1 VAISASSF
9 DTFFRKL
16 SQIDLFGAAPPH
28 PPKNIPEAVTQ
39 AQHLIPILYAK
50 EYAKPL
56 ETNFHRVMQDLSPTL
71 GGAVYEH
78 ADPTHGPAL
87 RRFLAVVSDLY
98 RSFLSSRRRIRA
110 QFPIKETIPPLA
122 VFQFNGDAGPF
133 TVPCDDV
140 KKVIDS
146 NVGVV
151 SLPSTYRDHPV
162 LWASLA
168 HETGGHDVLH
178 ADATLLPELRN
189 RVHALFG
196 TGASN
201 HKIALLWDYWMEEA
215 ASDVYGILNIGP
227 SFGLNLS
234 VFFAALNARATAAV
248 MPRLRTES
256 GADDRGNLDPHP
268 TDILRLS
275 LASGVVQTLTG
286 LCDGAKQEYIS
297 DLSTLAELCAPNTS
311 YIQIEGTVTQQVG
324 GREVIREP
332 FAYDD
337 MRDAAQRVGAM
348 IASAR
353 LGAFGGRSIQ
363 ELETWDDAD
372 ENTALRISASLK
384 SDKSVVGMGDDAQ
397 ILAGATLALFE
408 LPESYER
415 VTSGVAAALDESFAT
430 DPYWG
435 KPRVDHVYL
444 RSTSLSKPALASV
457 ERPFEADPLA
467 QHIIEY
473 DAVKAAQQAGIDFL
487 TARPRLNA
495 IPWPSDLVPTPQP
508 PHNAPA
514 GNAPLPE
521 GSYDYLVV
529 TWTVE
534 EARALADVLT
544 PGHASTEWFAYTHKF
559 DAEYARKI
567 RNGAPAWKSKRLGSF
582 FPTKIGASR
591 VLCFKSEL
599 HMSQDGP
606 DLPVQDLWAQ
616 LINEVK
622 PKLMITTGT
631 AGAIGPRLKLGD
643 VVAAR
648 SVKFDCKKSFSNRP
662 FAHELFQAN
671 VDLPGAYFDYASK
684 WLTPANEAQLPP
696 ARSAPVIYY
705 ENQALKQL
713 DVVVTT
719 DFFAFDDSSN
729 FYGLEGQGSAVEMG
743 DAVLGLVAKELNQP
757 WMAIRNASDPQI
769 EGTGSMRDK
778 AGQAGRIY
786 EKFGYWTTVPSAIAC
801 WAAIIGHARLPVPKA
816 PKRAIAAVSG
826 QND

>member
-1 VAISASSF
+1 VAVSTSSF
-9 DTFFRKL
+9 NTFFKTL
-16 SQIDLFGAAPPH
+16 SQIDLFGAAPPQ

-39 AQHLIPILYAK
+39 AEHLIPILYAK

-56 ETNFHRVMQDLSPTL
+56 QTNFHRVTPDLSPTL

-78 ADPTHGPAL
+78 ADAAHGPAL
-87 RRFLAVVSDLY
+87 RRFLAVISDLY
-98 RSFLSSRRRIRA
+98 RSFLSTRRRTRA

-122 VFQFNGDAGPF
+122 VFQFKGDDGPF
-133 TVPCDDV
+133 TLPCDDV
-140 KKVIDS
+140 KNLVDS

-189 RVHALFG
+189 KVHALFG
-196 TGASN
+196 AGASN
-201 HKIALLWDYWMEEA
+201 RRIALLWDYWMDEA

-227 SFGLNLS
+227 SFGMNLAL
-234 VFFAALNARATAAV
+234 FFAALNARATAAV
-248 MPRLRTES
+248 APRLRTES
-256 GADDRGNLDPHP
+256 GADNMGNLDPHP

-275 LASGVVQTLTG
+275 LASGVVATLTG
-286 LCDGAKQEYIS
+286 LSDGAKQEYIE
-297 DLSTLAELCAPNTS
+297 DLAALVEICAPNTS
-311 YIQIEGTVTQQVG
+311 HIEIEGTVTQQIG
-324 GREVIREP
+324 GREVFRGP

-348 IASAR
+348 IACSR
-353 LGAFGGRSIQ
+353 LSAFGGRSIQ

-372 ENTALRISASLK
+372 ESTALRISASLK
-384 SDKSVVGMGDDAQ
+384 VGRSVVGMGDDAQ

-408 LPESYER
+408 LPEFYEQ
-415 VTSGVAAALDESFAT
+415 VTSAVAAALDESFAT

-435 KPRVDHVYL
+435 KPRVDRVYL
-444 RSTSLSKPALASV
+444 RSTSLSKPALARV

-473 DAVKAAQQAGIDFL
+473 DAVKAAEQAGVDFL

-508 PHNAPA
+508 PHKPPAENEPLPA
-514 GNAPLPE
+514 GA
-521 GSYDYLVV
+521 YDYLVV

-559 DAEYARKI
+559 DAEYAQKI
-567 RNGAPAWKSKRLGSF
+567 RNGAPASKSKRLGSF
-582 FPTKIGASR
+582 FPTKIGGCR

-606 DLPVQDLWAQ
+606 DLPVQDLWGQ
-616 LINEVK
+616 LISEVK

-631 AGAIGPRLKLGD
+631 AGAIGTHLKLGD
-643 VVAAR
+643 VVASR
-648 SVKFDCKKSFSNRP
+648 SAKFDCKKSFSDRP

-671 VDLPGAYFDYASK
+671 VDLPGAYFDYATK
-684 WLTPANEAQLPP
+684 WLTSANEPHLPA

-729 FYGLEGQGSAVEMG
+729 FYGLQGQGSAVEMG
-743 DAVLGLVAKELNQP
+743 DAVLGLVAKGLNQP

-769 EGTGSMRDK
+769 EGTVSIRVK
-778 AGQAGRIY
+778 AGQAGQIY

-801 WAAIIGHARLPVPKA
+801 WAAIIGHAGVPVPKV
-816 PKRAIAAVSG
+816 PKRVVATASG
-826 QND
+826 KSD